1 MKTFEVMDL
10 VTGETRCVAISDEG
24 IDAMWG
30 NSCASKRAAEDM
42 LVEIVALDVDGREVR
57 IPVK

>member
-1 MKTFEVMDL
+1 MKTFEVKDL

-30 NSCASKRAAEDM
+30 NSCASQRAADDM
-42 LVEIVALDVDGREVR
+42 LVEIAVLDADGRLVS